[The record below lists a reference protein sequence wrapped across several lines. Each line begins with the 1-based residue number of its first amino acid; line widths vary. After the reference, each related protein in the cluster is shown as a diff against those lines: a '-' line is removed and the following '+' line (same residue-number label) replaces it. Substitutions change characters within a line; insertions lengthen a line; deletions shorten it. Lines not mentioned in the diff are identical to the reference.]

1 MLLRTRER
9 GKTREREREN
19 LKEKVREIG
28 SWSAKGRGSIS
39 LSYVLC
45 FREITKKGE
54 SLSECI
60 KEPYREKKT
69 KWRER
74 ERNEEEREREKQRG
88 EKERERATLGTEWNE
103 RE

>member
-1 MLLRTRER
+1 MNTIYSVFATQNKRKE
-9 GKTREREREN
+9 KNKREREN

-45 FREITKKGE
+45 FREITKKGK

-60 KEPYREKKT
+60 KKP
-69 KWRER
+69 
-74 ERNEEEREREKQRG
+74 
-88 EKERERATLGTEWNE
+88 
-103 RE
+103 

>member
-1 MLLRTRER
+1 MLLITKER
-9 GKTREREREN
+9 GKTREREREREN

-28 SWSAKGRGSIS
+28 SWCAKGRGSIS

-60 KEPYREKKT
+60 KEPYI
-69 KWRER
+69 
-74 ERNEEEREREKQRG
+74 
-88 EKERERATLGTEWNE
+88 
-103 RE
+103 